1 MAGNRC
7 ISNDILMNDNFVR
20 LPSSAKILYV
30 YINNSTDDKGFCDNV
45 ASIMRIVSARQPDLT
60 ALITN
65 RYLIKINDWLYLEKH
80 FYLNNKGLRK
90 ERLKSR
96 YDEYLKDF
104 TIKDGRYTM
113 ADKCQTVDGQMA
125 DNETENVNVTK
136 HNLTELNLTEHN
148 ITKPNTPEEL
158 KALLR
163 GQ

>member
-1 MAGNRC
+1 MAGTRC

-113 ADKCQTVDGQMA
+113 AD
-125 DNETENVNVTK
+125 NETKNVNVTK